1 MMITIRMRKKYGI
14 YVTTNY
20 LDNLLL
26 FIVGFLVIL
35 KILILSSLHL
45 IEILQNSY
53 HYYLKIITLFLRIKE
68 Y

>member
-14 YVTTNY
+14 YAIMNY